1 MSDKLFGI
9 FIILALISKIG
20 YSQNLES
27 KIDNLYQVKKNEPGF
42 SIAVFQGNDI
52 ILEKQYG
59 SANLDYNIPI
69 TSKTLFDVG
78 SIAKQFTAFAILLLE
93 EQGKLSIDESA
104 YKYIENLPRYKK
116 GDPTIEQLLN
126 QTSGVREVDL
136 IAGIA
141 DFYMQDMLSQSQMIN
156 FITKVKTLN
165 FTPGDYFQYTNTN
178 YVLLA
183 EIVANASGKSFADFL
198 YEDVFKAFKMENT
211 IKKTS
216 TYSIIKNRAIGYQE
230 DEGEFYKTHLHSF
243 IYNGDGQVLTT
254 ARDMFKWHM
263 GLKKIK
269 DQYPKLYKKMHT
281 KAKLNNG
288 AEVNYGLGVEFE
300 THNGHKA
307 MGFDGMIIGGF
318 VSKYLYFPE
327 LNIAFFTTQNTFEPD
342 FEERFFQLVDLY
354 ISQKDRSKDKQEIKQ
369 QNQVNLSKK
378 ELKQYEGNYLFIGSD
393 DEDRKLNTIKLVDN
407 QLAVLTLDGDVI
419 TNLKPLGNHQF
430 LFNDK
435 RIEFDIKSGRK
446 NYKYYD
452 SENQLPWLFETYE
465 PYKYSIEELKEFE
478 GQYFNADLQ
487 ISKKIKLHNG
497 KLYFYYRNGAW
508 KDEMKSL
515 SKDIFDIS
523 FKPIVFKRNKNKQI
537 TGLEI
542 MEILF
547 KKI

>member
-1 MSDKLFGI
+1 MRNKLFKIGI
-9 FIILALISKIG
+9 LLVLLTKIG
-20 YSQNLES
+20 YSQNVES
-27 KIDNLYQVKKNEPGF
+27 KIDNLYQVKEGEPGF
-42 SIAVFQGNDI
+42 SIAVYQGNKI

-69 TSKTLFDVG
+69 TPKTLFDVG
-78 SIAKQFTAFAILLLE
+78 SIAKQFTALAILLLE
-93 EQGKLSIDESA
+93 KQGKLSIKEPA
-104 YKYIENLPRYKK
+104 YTYIQNLPRYQK

-126 QTSGVREVDL
+126 QTSGIREVDL

-141 DFYMQDMLSQSQMIN
+141 DFYMQDMLSQSQMLN

-165 FTPGDYFQYTNTN
+165 FAPGDYFQYTNTN

-198 YEDVFKAFKMENT
+198 YEDVFKPFKMENT

-216 TYSIIKNRAIGYQE
+216 TYSIIKNRAIGYKE
-230 DEGEFYKTHLHSF
+230 DQGQFYKAHLHAF

-269 DQYPKLYKKMHT
+269 EQYPRLYKKMHT
-281 KAKLNNG
+281 KARLNNG
-288 AEVNYGLGVEFE
+288 SKVNYGLGVEFE
-300 THNGHKA
+300 THNGYQA

-327 LNIAFFTTQNTFEPD
+327 LDMAFFTTQNTFEED
-342 FEERFFQLVDLY
+342 FEDRFFQLVDVY
-354 ISQKDRSKDKQEIKQ
+354 IAQKNSSKHTQETKPQ
-369 QNQVNLSKK
+369 KEVHLSRK

-393 DEDRKLNTIKLVDN
+393 DEDRKLNTIKLIDN
-407 QLAVLTLDGDVI
+407 NLAVLTLDGEVI
-419 TNLKPLGNHQF
+419 TKLKSLGNHRF

-435 RIEFDIKSGRK
+435 RVEFDIKSDRK
-446 NYKYYD
+446 NYKYFD
-452 SENQLPWLFETYE
+452 SDTQLPWLFQTYT
-465 PYKYSIEELKEFE
+465 PYQYIKEELKEFE

-487 ISKKIKLHNG
+487 ISKKIKLHHG

-508 KDEMKSL
+508 KDEMAPL

-523 FKPIVFKRNKNKQI
+523 FKPIVFKRNKNQQI
-537 TGLEI
+537 IGLEI
-542 MEILF
+542 MGILF
-547 KKI
+547 RKL